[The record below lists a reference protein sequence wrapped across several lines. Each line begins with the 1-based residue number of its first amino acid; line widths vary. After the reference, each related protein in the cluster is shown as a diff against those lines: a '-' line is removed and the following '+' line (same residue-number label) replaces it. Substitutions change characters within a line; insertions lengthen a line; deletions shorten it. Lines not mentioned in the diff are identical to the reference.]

1 MLGNIKFFIEFSWS
15 TKPGMINL
23 ETAYITGISLAAKQ
37 RTSSLKLTNKSL
49 ASSKAETTQFKSELK
64 T

>member
-23 ETAYITGISLAAKQ
+23 ETAYITGISLAA
-37 RTSSLKLTNKSL
+37 
-49 ASSKAETTQFKSELK
+49 
-64 T
+64 